1 MSKQTLNAKVR
12 TASGKTAAKKLRQVG
27 SIPAVMYN
35 EKGESTMLEV
45 NEVEF
50 NKIWR
55 TVTPTTSINLVVDG
69 KEHLAL
75 IKDTEYNIRT
85 DKVLHA
91 DFFVPAAD
99 EKLVMNIK
107 VHYSGTPAGVLKGG
121 FKKERNNQ
129 IKIKAAI
136 ADLPETIVADIS
148 KINVSEALRVK
159 DLELSKNVA
168 SPSALASSLSSTQMS
183 IPLASACRM
192 PTSVCVPIRWR

>member
-35 EKGESTMLEV
+35 EKGEATMLEV

-55 TVTPTTSINLVVDG
+55 TITPSTSINLVVDG
-69 KEHLAL
+69 KENLAL

-99 EKLVMNIK
+99 QKLVSKIK
-107 VHYSGTPAGVLKGG
+107 IHYTGTPAGVLKGG
-121 FKKERNNQ
+121 FKKERNNE

-136 ADLPETIVADIS
+136 ADLPETITADIS
-148 KINVSEALRVK
+148 GINVSEALRVK
-159 DLELSKNVA
+159 DLKLDSKVEVLTSA
-168 SPSALASSLSSTQMS
+168 EMPLVTVSPA
-183 IPLASACRM
+183 RG
-192 PTSVCVPIRWR
+192 

>member
-12 TASGKTAAKKLRQVG
+12 TVSGKTAAKKLRQVG

-55 TVTPTTSINLVVDG
+55 TITPTTSINLVVDG
-69 KEHLAL
+69 KENLAL

-107 VHYSGTPAGVLKGG
+107 IHYSGTPVGVLKGG

-136 ADLPETIVADIS
+136 ADLPETIIADIS

-159 DLELSKNVA
+159 DLELGKNVEVLTDKELPLVTV
-168 SPSALASSLSSTQMS
+168 SPA
-183 IPLASACRM
+183 R
-192 PTSVCVPIRWR
+192 

>member
-35 EKGESTMLEV
+35 EKGEATMLEV

-55 TVTPTTSINLVVDG
+55 TITPTTSINLVVDG
-69 KEHLAL
+69 KENLAL

-99 EKLVMNIK
+99 EKLVMKIK
-107 VHYSGTPAGVLKGG
+107 VHFTGTPAGVLKGG
-121 FKKERNNQ
+121 FKKERNNE

-148 KINVSEALRVK
+148 KINASEALRVK
-159 DLELSKNVA
+159 DLVLDKNVEI
-168 SPSALASSLSSTQMS
+168 LTDKEL
-183 IPLASACRM
+183 PLVTVAPAR
-192 PTSVCVPIRWR
+192 

>member
-1 MSKQTLNAKVR
+1 MSKQTLNAKIR
-12 TASGKTAAKKLRQVG
+12 TVSGKTAAKKLREVG

-55 TVTPTTSINLVVDG
+55 TVTPSTSINLVVDG
-69 KEHLAL
+69 KENLAL

-129 IKIKAAI
+129 IKVKAAI
-136 ADLPETIVADIS
+136 ADLPETIIADIS

-159 DLELSKNVA
+159 DLDLGKNVEVLTDKELPLVTV
-168 SPSALASSLSSTQMS
+168 SPA
-183 IPLASACRM
+183 R
-192 PTSVCVPIRWR
+192 

>member
-12 TASGKTAAKKLRQVG
+12 TVSGKTAAKKLREVG

-35 EKGESTMLEV
+35 DKGEATMLEV

-55 TVTPTTSINLVVDG
+55 TVTPSTSINLVVDG
-69 KEHLAL
+69 KENLAL

-99 EKLVMNIK
+99 EKLVMNVKI
-107 VHYSGTPAGVLKGG
+107 HYSGTPAGVLKGG

-129 IKIKAAI
+129 IKVKAAI

-159 DLELSKNVA
+159 DLVLDKNVEVLTDKELPLVTV
-168 SPSALASSLSSTQMS
+168 SPA
-183 IPLASACRM
+183 R
-192 PTSVCVPIRWR
+192 

>member
-12 TASGKTAAKKLRQVG
+12 TASGKTAAKRLRQVG

-35 EKGESTMLEV
+35 DKGESTMLEI

-50 NKIWR
+50 NKLWR
-55 TVTPTTSINLVVDG
+55 TITPTTSINLVVDG

-75 IKDTEYNIRT
+75 IKDTEYNIRN

-99 EKLVMNIK
+99 EKLVMKIK
-107 VHYSGTPAGVLKGG
+107 IHYSGTPAGVLKGG

-129 IKIKAAI
+129 IKVKACI

-159 DLELSKNVA
+159 DLVLDKNVEVLTDKELPLVTV
-168 SPSALASSLSSTQMS
+168 SPA
-183 IPLASACRM
+183 R
-192 PTSVCVPIRWR
+192 

>member
-12 TASGKTAAKKLRQVG
+12 TVSGKTAAKKLRQVG

-69 KEHLAL
+69 KENLAL

-129 IKIKAAI
+129 IKIKACI
-136 ADLPETIVADIS
+136 ADLPETIIADIS

-159 DLELSKNVA
+159 DLELSKNVEVLTDKELPLVTV
-168 SPSALASSLSSTQMS
+168 SPA
-183 IPLASACRM
+183 R
-192 PTSVCVPIRWR
+192 

>member
-1 MSKQTLNAKVR
+1 MSKQTLEAKLR
-12 TASGKTAAKKLRQVG
+12 TATGKTAAKNLRKEG
-27 SIPAVMYN
+27 RIPAVVYN
-35 EKGESTMLEV
+35 SKGEATSIEV
-45 NEVEF
+45 SEVEF

-69 KEHLAL
+69 KDNAAL
-75 IKDTEYNIRT
+75 IKDVEYNIRT

-99 EKLVMNIK
+99 EKLVTKIK
-107 VHYSGTPAGVLKGG
+107 IHYTGTPAGVLKGG

-129 IKIKAAI
+129 IKIKACI

-159 DLELSKNVA
+159 DLQLSDKVEILSDENLPLVTV
-168 SPSALASSLSSTQMS
+168 SPA
-183 IPLASACRM
+183 R
-192 PTSVCVPIRWR
+192 

>member
-12 TASGKTAAKKLRQVG
+12 TVSGKTAAKKLREVG

-35 EKGESTMLEV
+35 DKGEATMLEV

-55 TVTPTTSINLVVDG
+55 TVTPSTSINLVVDG

-129 IKIKAAI
+129 IKVKAAI
-136 ADLPETIVADIS
+136 ADLPETINADIS

-159 DLELSKNVA
+159 DLDLGKNVEVLTDKELPLVTV
-168 SPSALASSLSSTQMS
+168 SPA
-183 IPLASACRM
+183 R
-192 PTSVCVPIRWR
+192 

>member
-12 TASGKTAAKKLRQVG
+12 TVSGKTAAKKLRQVG

-129 IKIKAAI
+129 IKVKAAI
-136 ADLPETIVADIS
+136 ADLPETIIADIS

-159 DLELSKNVA
+159 DLELPA
-168 SPSALASSLSSTQMS
+168 SVEVLTDKEL
-183 IPLASACRM
+183 PLVTVSPAR
-192 PTSVCVPIRWR
+192 

>member
-12 TASGKTAAKKLRQVG
+12 TASGKAAAKKLRQVG

-35 EKGESTMLEV
+35 DKGEATMLEV

-55 TVTPTTSINLVVDG
+55 TVTPSTSINLVVDG
-69 KEHLAL
+69 KENLAL

-136 ADLPETIVADIS
+136 ADLPETIIADIS

-159 DLELSKNVA
+159 DLELGDKVEVLTDKELPLVTV
-168 SPSALASSLSSTQMS
+168 SPA
-183 IPLASACRM
+183 R
-192 PTSVCVPIRWR
+192 

>member
-35 EKGESTMLEV
+35 DKGEATMLEV

-55 TVTPTTSINLVVDG
+55 TVTPSTSINLVVDG

-91 DFFVPAAD
+91 DFFIPAAD

-107 VHYSGTPAGVLKGG
+107 VHYTGTPAGVLKGG

-129 IKIKAAI
+129 IKVKAVI

-159 DLELSKNVA
+159 DLQLDKNVEVLTDKELPLVTV
-168 SPSALASSLSSTQMS
+168 SPA
-183 IPLASACRM
+183 R
-192 PTSVCVPIRWR
+192 